1 MLDEVG
7 WGVESLELNCG
18 MCLLQSDIVGIECRE
33 QLGCASLRVDE
44 TGGCLVGFPG
54 VVVLPWVSVPRR
66 GGVDEEVI
74 GSVDVPGKS
83 RVFLS
88 CRWVVR
94 VQVDYR
100 FVW

>member
-33 QLGCASLRVDE
+33 QLGCAILRVDE

-54 VVVLPWVSVPRR
+54 VGVLPWVSLPRF
-66 GGVDEEVI
+66 GGVDEELI
-74 GSVDVPGKS
+74 GSVDVPGES
-83 RVFLS
+83 RVF
-88 CRWVVR
+88 
-94 VQVDYR
+94 
-100 FVW
+100 

>member
-1 MLDEVG
+1 
-7 WGVESLELNCG
+7 

-33 QLGCASLRVDE
+33 QLGCAGRRMDE

-54 VVVLPWVSVPRR
+54 VGVLPWVSVPRF

-74 GSVDVPGKS
+74 GSVDVQVKG

-94 VQVDYR
+94 VQVEYR
-100 FVW
+100 LVW

>member
-1 MLDEVG
+1 
-7 WGVESLELNCG
+7 
-18 MCLLQSDIVGIECRE
+18 MCLLQLDIVGIECRE
-33 QLGCASLRVDE
+33 QLGCAGRWMDE

-83 RVFLS
+83 RVFVS